1 MTSLRRLVGLAL
13 LFLAPAA
20 LRAQSNSSGTT
31 SVSGTVEDSIGAPI
45 VGAQILAVAGTS
57 RAVTDSF
64 GRFLLTNLRRGT
76 VTLEIRRLGFEPLT
90 VPLDLP
96 LADDESL
103 AIELRGGATRGGA
116 ATDLAPVLVKAERVS
131 PRLAATGYLNRKQ
144 FSGAPPEQ
152 YVTRADFDKLRP
164 IDLGQ
169 MLRRMSARAARC
181 GDGVIFLDG
190 VLMGKPIADAAPVL
204 TATTLALLSNAS
216 STTALEAS
224 RKATQDIART
234 GSPIPKPQA
243 LDMIPLNW
251 IEGMEVYASAAQI
264 PNEYRAAFREARCVI
279 LLWTR

>member
-1 MTSLRRLVGLAL
+1 M
-13 LFLAPAA
+13 
-20 LRAQSNSSGTT
+20 
-31 SVSGTVEDSIGAPI
+31 
-45 VGAQILAVAGTS
+45 
-57 RAVTDSF
+57 
-64 GRFLLTNLRRGT
+64 
-76 VTLEIRRLGFEPLT
+76 
-90 VPLDLP
+90 
-96 LADDESL
+96 
-103 AIELRGGATRGGA
+103 
-116 ATDLAPVLVKAERVS
+116 LVKADRVS
-131 PRLAATGYLNRKQ
+131 PRLAATGFLNRKQ

-190 VLMGKPIADAAPVL
+190 VLMGKPIADAATVL
-204 TATTLALLSNAS
+204 TATALALLSNAS